1 MGRCILHQQKLDKE
15 INFGKHIVIASRYF
29 GSQQK
34 VDKHSKN
41 SNKSL
46 KYQPPTLKTTA
57 KIEITIWRAFHH
69 DTAVCEA
76 L

>member
-1 MGRCILHQQKLDKE
+1 MYATSSTKTQRGNKLSQ
-15 INFGKHIVIASRYF
+15 NIVIASRYF
-29 GSQQK
+29 WNQQK

-41 SNKSL
+41 SNKSP

-57 KIEITIWRAFHH
+57 KIEITIWRAFHR
-69 DTAVCEA
+69 DTAVCET